1 MEIKEKLLLALETEK
16 NGNWNKAH
24 EIVQEMNHQ
33 LAFWIHAYL
42 HRKEPDLSNASY
54 WYYRAGKTMPKY
66 SFEQE
71 WKEIFEFIGKT

>member
-1 MEIKEKLLLALETEK
+1 MTVKEKLLAALKTEK
-16 NGNWNKAH
+16 NGNWDEAH
-24 EIVQEMNHQ
+24 RIVQEMNHV

-54 WYYRAGKTMPKY
+54 WYNRAGKTMPGY

-71 WKEIFEFIGKT
+71 WNEIFEFIEKI